1 MDDENVPYSINDE
14 ISILID
20 NWMEMLAYQ
29 DRMTFEDMVDDLL
42 EDGYPLVEINGI
54 IVVEL

>member
-1 MDDENVPYSINDE
+1 MTYLTINDE